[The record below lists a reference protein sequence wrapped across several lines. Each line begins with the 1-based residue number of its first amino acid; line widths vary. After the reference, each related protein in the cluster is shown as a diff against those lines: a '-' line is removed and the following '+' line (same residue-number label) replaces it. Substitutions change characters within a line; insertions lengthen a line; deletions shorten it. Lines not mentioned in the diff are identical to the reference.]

1 MQISQFG
8 TIWEPP
14 ATSGHRGDNL
24 SLRSTVPGL
33 GRYVLATSLKTFT
46 KIQTFKK
53 IFISLLRVNISP
65 YIFPINSP
73 YFPHIHILFFSHFC
87 RLLKF
92 SVSSDFLWSEKGCGQ
107 LGTAQKTWLGV
118 ETVRSK
124 RLVRKYSKYSTMIFI
139 DFCKNHMDHMDISEV
154 TRYRQFWWLVIIF
167 FLQTPFFG
175 SPILRTPHNISRNWW
190 YRNSTTLRHSGFWTQ
205 PGALRHCWDFFLGW

>member
-1 MQISQFG
+1 MI
-8 TIWEPP
+8 IWVSGQPCLGWDV
-14 ATSGHRGDNL
+14 TSWQRRWRL
-24 SLRSTVPGL
+24 SPKFRRS
-33 GRYVLATSLKTFT
+33 
-46 KIQTFKK
+46 KK
-53 IFISLLRVNISP
+53 YSSP
-65 YIFPINSP
+65 YFGLTFPHIFPINSP

-205 PGALRHCWDFFLGW
+205 PGALRHCWDFFLG